1 MRGKVWCFLGAAVCC
16 RTDYCP
22 SLGLSFFPCIV
33 KWIRWKEHR
42 GLRWASSDSLC
53 LIPASFGWRN
63 SAPSP
68 PFPHS
73 FRRHPASRGEWI
85 LAANHGMT
93 EWESSCLSPLG
104 KLQAENESRS
114 LHQIPLH
121 TTSDGGRLLTSLL
134 APTCHRT
141 CCHMIQSPIF
151 IKVNYPLEN
160 ECTVNKVISWCLN
173 LKQIAS
179 S

>member
-93 EWESSCLSPLG
+93 EWSLPVCPLWGNCRQKTNPDLYTRSPST
-104 KLQAENESRS
+104 Q
-114 LHQIPLH
+114 H
-121 TTSDGGRLLTSLL
+121 LTSLL

>member
-1 MRGKVWCFLGAAVCC
+1 MYFIYHWESRDLRRWEMRGKVWCFLGAAVCC

-121 TTSDGGRLLTSLL
+121 TTSHFPSGSHMSQNLLPHDSI
-134 APTCHRT
+134 PHF
-141 CCHMIQSPIF
+141 H
-151 IKVNYPLEN
+151 
-160 ECTVNKVISWCLN
+160 
-173 LKQIAS
+173 
-179 S
+179 